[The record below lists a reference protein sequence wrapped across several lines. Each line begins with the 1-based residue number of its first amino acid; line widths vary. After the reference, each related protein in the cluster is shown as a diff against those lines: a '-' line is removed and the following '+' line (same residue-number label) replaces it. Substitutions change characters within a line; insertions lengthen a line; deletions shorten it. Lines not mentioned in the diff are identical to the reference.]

1 MKKAAECFSKFM
13 FWLENAGY
21 LGVFM
26 SYELMLFPVVY
37 CKVALTIVFLSSWT
51 RLFPMLLFWLLTGPL
66 ILVYQLAKDTFFY
79 VKILCDYMDEEDQY
93 REKEEE
99 DFRQDKI
106 VIYNEV
112 LDVMRSIAHIF
123 RKKMLE
129 AKTKR
134 QALGEIMQISEY
146 DEQLLFGDS

>member
-1 MKKAAECFSKFM
+1 MKKAAECLSKFM
-13 FWLENAGY
+13 FWLENVLYLMVFIGY
-21 LGVFM
+21 
-26 SYELMLFPVVY
+26 EIMLFPLIY
-37 CKVALTIVFLSSWT
+37 FKVALTIIFLSSWV
-51 RLFPMLLFWLLTGPL
+51 RLFPMLFFWLAIGPIVL
-66 ILVYQLAKDTFFY
+66 LFQLAKDTFFY

-123 RKKMLE
+123 RKKLLE

-134 QALGEIMQISEY
+134 QTLGEMLSAGEY
-146 DEQLLFGDS
+146 DE

>member
-13 FWLENAGY
+13 FWLENAAY
-21 LGVFM
+21 LMVFM
-26 SYELMLFPVVY
+26 AYEAVLFPLIY
-37 CKVALTIVFLSSWT
+37 FKVTLTIVFLSSWS
-51 RLFPMLLFWLLTGPL
+51 RLFPMLSFWLVIGPL
-66 ILVYQLAKDTFFY
+66 VIVFQLTKDTFFFI
-79 VKILCDYMDEEDQY
+79 KILCDYMDEEDQY

-123 RKKMLE
+123 RKKVLE
-129 AKTKR
+129 AKAKR
-134 QALGEIMQISEY
+134 Q
-146 DEQLLFGDS
+146 